1 MPAIIERLLDEL
13 EADAPVGTVLVGAF
27 WTAVV
32 LAADPPRCGLAS
44 TLRAETGGPWPPVV
58 QAGKLPLDSGRAL
71 AELLRSERLLEASI
85 GMAATNA
92 LLAGQVPEIGT
103 GASSDFR
110 EANAEEIILARGTG
124 RRVAIVGH
132 FPFVDR
138 VREAAADCWVLEL
151 KPAPGDLPASEAER
165 VLPRADVVAL
175 TSTSLLNHTA
185 DGLLDL
191 CRPEATVLLL
201 GPSTPLAP
209 VLFEA
214 GIDVLSGTVVDDLEA
229 VLPSVSQGA
238 TFRQIKRNGGVRL
251 VTWLKERTNESR

>member
-1 MPAIIERLLDEL
+1 VRSL
-13 EADAPVGTVLVGAF
+13 VVGAF

-32 LAADPPRCGLAS
+32 LETDPPRCGLAS
-44 TLRAETGGPWPPVV
+44 TLRAETAGPWPPVM

-85 GMAATNA
+85 GMAAANA
-92 LLAGQVPEIGT
+92 LLAGQVPETGT
-103 GASSDFR
+103 GAGDEIGSGAGSAFR
-110 EANAEEIILARGTG
+110 EANAEEVILARGTG
-124 RRVAIVGH
+124 RQVAIVGH
-132 FPFVDR
+132 FPFVER
-138 VREAAADCWVLEL
+138 VRAAAAQCWVLEL

-165 VLPRADVVAL
+165 VLPQADVVAL

-185 DGLLDL
+185 DELLAL
-191 CRPEATVLLL
+191 CRPEATLLLL

-209 VLFEA
+209 GLFEA
-214 GIDVLSGTVVDDLEA
+214 GIDVLRGTVVDDLET

-251 VTWLKERTNESR
+251 VTWMKERTSNNT